1 VTPKIC
7 VSILPK
13 NNLEALNL
21 IEKAEKAKA
30 DLIEVR
36 FDCFETSRNLSE
48 LVRSTKIP
56 LIATNKLQSERG
68 FFIGTETQRRK
79 ILLDAAKNGFAY
91 VDIDLSSPEP
101 QKMVE
106 NLRHL
111 GAKSIVSYHKYD
123 GALTISEMTKVLEKE
138 ISSDA
143 DICKIVTTAKTIEDN
158 LTTLN
163 FISTMP
169 SRVKLV
175 CFCMGE
181 NGRISRL
188 LSPMFGAFF
197 TFASLEEGNET
208 AKGQMAIEQMRA
220 VYGLLGAK

>member
-48 LVRSTKIP
+48 LVRSTKTP
-56 LIATNKLQSERG
+56 LVATNKLQSENG
-68 FFIGTETQRRK
+68 FFVGTENQRRE
-79 ILLDAAKNGFAY
+79 ILLNAAKNGFAY
-91 VDIDLSSPEP
+91 VDIDLSSPKP

-106 NLRHL
+106 NLSHL
-111 GAKSIVSYHKYD
+111 GAKSIVSYHKYY
-123 GALTISEMTKVLEKE
+123 GTLTIPEMTKVLEKE
-138 ISSDA
+138 ISSGT
-143 DICKIVTTAKTIEDN
+143 DICKIVTTAKTVEDN

-163 FISTMP
+163 FTSSRP
-169 SRVKLV
+169 SGVKLV

-188 LSPMFGAFF
+188 LSPLFGAFF
-197 TFASLEEGNET
+197 TYASLGEGNET
-208 AKGQMAIEQMRA
+208 AKGQMAIEQMRVA
-220 VYGLLGAK
+220 YGLLGAK

>member
-1 VTPKIC
+1 MTPRIC
-7 VSILPK
+7 VSILPR
-13 NNLEALNL
+13 NNLEALTL
-21 IEKAEKAKA
+21 IAKAEKAKA

-36 FDCFETSRNLSE
+36 FDCFETSRNLTE
-48 LVRSTKIP
+48 LVKSTKIP

-68 FFIGTETQRRK
+68 FFAGTETQRQE
-79 ILLDAAKNGFAY
+79 ILLNAAKNGFAY
-91 VDIDLSSPEP
+91 VDIDLSSPET
-101 QKMVE
+101 QKMIAS
-106 NLRHL
+106 LRHL

-123 GALTISEMTKVLEKE
+123 GTLTISEMTKILEEE
-138 ISSDA
+138 ISSGA
-143 DICKIVTTAKTIEDN
+143 NICKIVTTAKTIEDN
-158 LTTLN
+158 LATLD
-163 FISTMP
+163 FISAMS

-181 NGRISRL
+181 NGRISRM

-220 VYGLLGAK
+220 AYGLLGAK